1 MVGLESDQYRL
12 GIAVQYG
19 CEAIVGDASEW
30 ARERDGL
37 GADVVIDA
45 AGVSATLKV
54 AMDLVRPNGQ
64 ITKVGWGPQPL
75 NFNLDPLV
83 QKNVTLQGSFSHNW
97 PVWERVLALLAS
109 GQLDVTPLIGGS
121 GPSKRGKKH
130 LIRCTTDRL

>member
-1 MVGLESDQYRL
+1 M
-12 GIAVQYG
+12 
-19 CEAIVGDASEW
+19 GDASAW

-45 AGVSATLKV
+45 AGHSITLKI
-54 AMDLVRPNGQ
+54 ALDLVRPAGW

-75 NFNLDPLV
+75 NYNIDPLV

-109 GQLDVTPLIGGS
+109 EALDVRPIIGGQWALEEWYTAFEKMHS
-121 GPSKRGKKH
+121 GQVVKSVLRPNPH
-130 LIRCTTDRL
+130 LN